1 MGGCGLCY
9 LRQHC
14 SGENPVLFAGN
25 PLLRTLLTELLLGL
39 PISFHERDGVY
50 VFPEIAGRE
59 ELAALLDNHLT
70 PPEKDDLR
78 IGTLSVSGLIGA
90 ERFGNFSGKPDTSW
104 FDRALREDRFTFHF
118 QPIVDVQEMSVYAH
132 ECLVRL
138 FADHDYEG
146 QEITEAAIAR
156 GRIHAFDAYC
166 RQKAIRQAAENVDT
180 SSKLFINFLPS
191 SIYDPEYCLQSTLAV
206 VRGTR
211 FAPESI
217 VFEVL
222 ESEQI
227 TKVANLKAIRDFYQR
242 NGFGFALD
250 DVGSG
255 SNSLQMIADFQPDY
269 IKLDPSLTSGLENPI
284 RLAAV
289 RMIVKLV
296 TDFGIRVIAEGVETA
311 AQASVLAAA
320 GIRLMQGWYFGRPA
334 AAGITTA
341 SLRNLARQTNL
352 HVPAAE
358 GAPAIPADAR
368 PH

>member
-1 MGGCGLCY
+1 MDGCGLCQ
-9 LRQHC
+9 LQRHC
-14 SGENPVLFAGN
+14 TGEHPVLFAAN
-25 PLLRTLLTELLLGL
+25 PLLRTLLSEMLLGL
-39 PISFHERDGVY
+39 GRAFYERDGVY
-50 VFPEIAGRE
+50 VFPGIATRE
-59 ELAALLDNHLT
+59 ELAALLDEHLT
-70 PPEKDDLR
+70 QPEKDDLR

-90 ERFGNFSGKPDTSW
+90 ERFGNFSRKPDTSW

-118 QPIVDVQEMSVYAH
+118 QPIVDVEEMSVYAH

-166 RQKAIRQAAENVDT
+166 RQKAIRQAAENVDA

-191 SIYDPEYCLQSTLAV
+191 SIYDPEYCLQSMMTV

-222 ESEQI
+222 ESEQFP
-227 TKVANLKAIRDFYQR
+227 KVTNLKAIRDFYHR

-284 RLAAV
+284 RRAAV
-289 RMIVKLV
+289 RMIVELAR
-296 TDFGIRVIAEGVETA
+296 DFGITVIAEGVETA
-311 AQASVLAAA
+311 AQASVLAAI

-341 SLRNLARQTNL
+341 SLRNLARQTSL
-352 HVPAAE
+352 RVPAAE
-358 GAPAIPADAR
+358 SAPAHSSDAR
-368 PH
+368 SQ